1 MKSKY
6 STLLLFISINILC
19 TLILMIYPIQSI
31 NFNLVYTS
39 NCLLF
44 CLSILILYIQQKGL
58 NNKNPNAFI
67 QSIMLGMLLKMF
79 VCVIA
84 VLIYVLISK
93 SGINKNGLLLSMFLY
108 LIYLA
113 VEVSAITKINKQR
126 KNA

>member
-1 MKSKY
+1 LS
-6 STLLLFISINILC
+6 
-19 TLILMIYPIQSI
+19 TLILR
-31 NFNLVYTS
+31 
-39 NCLLF
+39 
-44 CLSILILYIQQKGL
+44 IQQKGL

-113 VEVSAITKINKQR
+113 VEVSAISKINKQR

>member
-6 STLLLFISINILC
+6 STILLFVSINILC
-19 TLILMIYPIQSI
+19 ALILVFYPIESI
-31 NFNLVYTS
+31 NFNLVLTS

-44 CLSILILYIQQKGL
+44 CLSTLILRIQQKGL

-84 VLIYVLISK
+84 VLIYVLMYK

-113 VEVSAITKINKQR
+113 VEVSAISKINKQR

>member
-6 STLLLFISINILC
+6 SILILFVSINILC
-19 TLILMIYPIQSI
+19 TLIFLFYPIESI
-31 NFNLVYTS
+31 NFNLVFTS

-44 CLSILILYIQQKGL
+44 CLSTLILRIQQKGL

-113 VEVSAITKINKQR
+113 VEVSAISKINKQR

>member
-6 STLLLFISINILC
+6 STLILFVSINILC
-19 TLILMIYPIQSI
+19 TLILLFYPLESI
-31 NFNLVYTS
+31 NFNLVFTS

-44 CLSILILYIQQKGL
+44 CLSTLILRIQQKGL

-84 VLIYVLISK
+84 VLIYVLMSK
-93 SGINKNGLLLSMFLY
+93 SGINKNGLFLSMFLY

-113 VEVSAITKINKQR
+113 VEVSAISKINKQR

>member
-1 MKSKY
+1 MISKF
-6 STLLLFISINILC
+6 STLILFVSINILC
-19 TLILMIYPIQSI
+19 TLILVFYPIQSI
-31 NFNLVYTS
+31 NFNLIFIS

-44 CLSILILYIQQKGL
+44 CLSTIILRIQQKGL

-67 QSIMLGMLLKMF
+67 QSVMLGMLLKMF

-84 VLIYVLISK
+84 VIIYVLISK
-93 SGINKNGLLLSMFLY
+93 NEFNKNGLLLSMFLY

>member
-6 STLLLFISINILC
+6 SILILFVSINILC
-19 TLILMIYPIQSI
+19 ILIFLFYPIESI
-31 NFNLVYTS
+31 NFNLVFTS

-44 CLSILILYIQQKGL
+44 CLSTLILRIQQKGL

-84 VLIYVLISK
+84 VLIYVLMSK

-113 VEVSAITKINKQR
+113 VEVSAISKINKQR

>member
-1 MKSKY
+1 MKSKF
-6 STLLLFISINILC
+6 STLILFVSINILS
-19 TLILMIYPIQSI
+19 TLILIFYPIQSI
-31 NFNLVYTS
+31 NFNLIFIS

-44 CLSILILYIQQKGL
+44 CLSTIILRIQQKGL

-84 VLIYVLISK
+84 VIIYVLISK
-93 SGINKNGLLLSMFLY
+93 NEFNKNGLLLSMFLY

>member
-1 MKSKY
+1 MKSKF
-6 STLLLFISINILC
+6 STLILFVSINILC
-19 TLILMIYPIQSI
+19 TLILVFYPIQSI
-31 NFNLVYTS
+31 NFNLIFIS

-44 CLSILILYIQQKGL
+44 CLSTIILRIQQKGL

-67 QSIMLGMLLKMF
+67 QSVMLGMLLKMF

-84 VLIYVLISK
+84 VIIYVLISK
-93 SGINKNGLLLSMFLY
+93 NEFNKNGLLLSMFLY

>member
-6 STLLLFISINILC
+6 STLILFVSINILC
-19 TLILMIYPIQSI
+19 TLILLFYPLESI
-31 NFNLVYTS
+31 NFSLVFTS

-44 CLSILILYIQQKGL
+44 CLSTLILRIQQKGL

-113 VEVSAITKINKQR
+113 VEVSAISKINKQR

>member
-1 MKSKY
+1 
-6 STLLLFISINILC
+6 
-19 TLILMIYPIQSI
+19 
-31 NFNLVYTS
+31 
-39 NCLLF
+39 
-44 CLSILILYIQQKGL
+44 
-58 NNKNPNAFI
+58 
-67 QSIMLGMLLKMF
+67 MLGMLLKMF

-113 VEVSAITKINKQR
+113 VEVSAISKINKQR

>member
-6 STLLLFISINILC
+6 STLILFVSINILC
-19 TLILMIYPIQSI
+19 ALILLFYPIESI
-31 NFNLVYTS
+31 NFNLVFTS

-44 CLSILILYIQQKGL
+44 CLSTLILRIQQKGL

-84 VLIYVLISK
+84 VLIYVLMSK

-113 VEVSAITKINKQR
+113 VEVSAISKINKQR

>member
-1 MKSKY
+1 
-6 STLLLFISINILC
+6 
-19 TLILMIYPIQSI
+19 
-31 NFNLVYTS
+31 LVITS

-44 CLSILILYIQQKGL
+44 CLSTLILRIQQKGL

-113 VEVSAITKINKQR
+113 VEVSAISKINKQR

>member
-6 STLLLFISINILC
+6 STLILFVSINILC
-19 TLILMIYPIQSI
+19 TLILLFYPLESI
-31 NFNLVYTS
+31 NFNLVFTS

-44 CLSILILYIQQKGL
+44 CLSTLILRIQQKGL

-84 VLIYVLISK
+84 VLIYVLMSK

-113 VEVSAITKINKQR
+113 VEVSAISKINKQR

>member
-6 STLLLFISINILC
+6 STIILFVSINILC
-19 TLILMIYPIQSI
+19 ALILLFYPIKSI
-31 NFNLVYTS
+31 NFNLVFTS

-44 CLSILILYIQQKGL
+44 CLSKLILRIQQKGL

-84 VLIYVLISK
+84 VLIYVLMSK

-113 VEVSAITKINKQR
+113 VEVSAISKINKQR

>member
-6 STLLLFISINILC
+6 STLILFVTINILC
-19 TLILMIYPIQSI
+19 ILILLFYPIESI
-31 NFNLVYTS
+31 NFNLVITS

-44 CLSILILYIQQKGL
+44 CLSTLILRIQQKGL

-113 VEVSAITKINKQR
+113 VEVSAISKINKQR

>member
-6 STLLLFISINILC
+6 SILILFVSINILC
-19 TLILMIYPIQSI
+19 TLIFLFYPIESI
-31 NFNLVYTS
+31 NFNLVFTS

-44 CLSILILYIQQKGL
+44 CLSTLILRIQQKGL

-84 VLIYVLISK
+84 VLIYVLMSK

-113 VEVSAITKINKQR
+113 VEVSAISKINKQR

>member
-6 STLLLFISINILC
+6 STLILFVSINILC
-19 TLILMIYPIQSI
+19 TLILLFYPIESI
-31 NFNLVYTS
+31 NFNLVITS

-44 CLSILILYIQQKGL
+44 CLSTLILRIQQKGL

-113 VEVSAITKINKQR
+113 VEVSAISKINKQR

>member
-44 CLSILILYIQQKGL
+44 CLSILILSIQQKGL

-79 VCVIA
+79 VCMIA

>member
-6 STLLLFISINILC
+6 STLILFVTINILC
-19 TLILMIYPIQSI
+19 ILILLFYPIESI
-31 NFNLVYTS
+31 NFNLVITS

-44 CLSILILYIQQKGL
+44 CLSTLILRIQQKGL

-84 VLIYVLISK
+84 VLIYVLMSK

-113 VEVSAITKINKQR
+113 VEVSAISKINKQR